1 MSLSNFKKTVQQ
13 TFSSASANYVTSQ
26 LHAKGEDLGLL
37 VAELEHNQYERL
49 LDIATGAG
57 HVSLAAAPH
66 VNEVTAMDLTKEMLE
81 TAEAFITKNGFEN
94 VSFVEGDAEKL
105 DFPDSSYDVAVCRIA
120 AHHFERPDR
129 FLEGAHRVIQ
139 PGGSLYI
146 LDNTAPDDDWDTF
159 YNTVEK
165 KRDPSHFR
173 AWKKSEWVQ
182 MVERAGFTVERVQRF
197 TKTFLFTDWCDRL
210 DVPNETRK
218 ELTDLLLASPDDHKQ
233 KFNIIT
239 KRDEL
244 QSFAGESILLH
255 AVKN

>member
-1 MSLSNFKKTVQQ
+1 MLSNLEVV
-13 TFSSASANYVTSQ
+13 YTSWTT
-26 LHAKGEDLGLL
+26 LHL
-37 VAELEHNQYERL
+37 
-49 LDIATGAG
+49 I
-57 HVSLAAAPH
+57 
-66 VNEVTAMDLTKEMLE
+66 
-81 TAEAFITKNGFEN
+81 
-94 VSFVEGDAEKL
+94 
-105 DFPDSSYDVAVCRIA
+105 
-120 AHHFERPDR
+120 
-129 FLEGAHRVIQ
+129 
-139 PGGSLYI
+139 
-146 LDNTAPDDDWDTF
+146 DDWDTF

>member
-1 MSLSNFKKTVQQ
+1 MIGTRFIIRLKRS
-13 TFSSASANYVTSQ
+13 VT
-26 LHAKGEDLGLL
+26 
-37 VAELEHNQYERL
+37 
-49 LDIATGAG
+49 
-57 HVSLAAAPH
+57 
-66 VNEVTAMDLTKEMLE
+66 
-81 TAEAFITKNGFEN
+81 
-94 VSFVEGDAEKL
+94 
-105 DFPDSSYDVAVCRIA
+105 
-120 AHHFERPDR
+120 
-129 FLEGAHRVIQ
+129 RVISVR
-139 PGGSLYI
+139 GR
-146 LDNTAPDDDWDTF
+146 
-159 YNTVEK
+159 
-165 KRDPSHFR
+165 KRV
-173 AWKKSEWVQ
+173 VQ